1 VDDLAFRRS
10 LDAYLTRSP
19 GESDALCALCGQYSA
34 QVDDEDTCAECRAQ
48 LRAIEEGDADAAA
61 ANAEEGAAFA
71 DLDPLIAD
79 RAEVD
84 VYERLAADQLEASR
98 DIVRLKVAAFL
109 AAWPMVDGLGVRVPN
124 AETGRVVL
132 TFTANG
138 ARWDHEAEGLYVDGA
153 EVEAPGT
160 ADLATA
166 ALDLAHV
173 IAPDAWWTGSEGVTY
188 ARATSEAA

>member
-1 VDDLAFRRS
+1 MDARNPSFLRS
-10 LDAYLTRSP
+10 LDAYLTRSL
-19 GESDALCALCGQYSA
+19 GEDDRQCGKCKEYCTALAENGQCRDCN
-34 QVDDEDTCAECRAQ
+34 QVPAEP
-48 LRAIEEGDADAAA
+48 EGDAFEEDAALA
-61 ANAEEGAAFA
+61 S
-71 DLDPLIAD
+71 LDPFIAD
-79 RAEVD
+79 RADAD
-84 VYERLAADQLEASR
+84 VYAQLAADQLEASR
-98 DIVRLKVAAFL
+98 DIVRIKVEAFL

-132 TFTANG
+132 TFTAGG
-138 ARWDHEAEGLYVDGA
+138 ARWDHEAEGLFVDGA

-188 ARATSEAA
+188 ARTTAVAA